1 MLLFRKSDSAHLDQ
15 SDGFLS
21 TRGVFQKELYS
32 SYKTAAQK
40 AAKTE
45 NQITVL

>member
-15 SDGFLS
+15 NDGFLS

-32 SYKTAAQK
+32 SCKTAAQK